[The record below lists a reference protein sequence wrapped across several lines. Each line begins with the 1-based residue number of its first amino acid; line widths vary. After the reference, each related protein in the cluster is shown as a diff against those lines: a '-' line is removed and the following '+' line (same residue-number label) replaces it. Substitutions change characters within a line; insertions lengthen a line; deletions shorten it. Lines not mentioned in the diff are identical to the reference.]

1 MATTP
6 LPSLSPSTTVPA
18 VFRRQGQA
26 FSLAIGLAS
35 SLAIGALPARAQ
47 QAGYG
52 QTIGISPQER
62 QIYGGS
68 GTGSGS
74 SSPLDAKNPIDLIN
88 QLRRSTS
95 LDDATPPS
103 TAVDQALKALE
114 APQPAPGL
122 EKPGPVLKAP

>member
-1 MATTP
+1 
-6 LPSLSPSTTVPA
+6 VI
-18 VFRRQGQA
+18 RRQGQA

-35 SLAIGALPARAQ
+35 SLAISALPAGAQ

-62 QIYGGS
+62 QIYG
-68 GTGSGS
+68 GSGS

>member
-1 MATTP
+1 MATTTL
-6 LPSLSPSTTVPA
+6 LPSLSPSTTTPTESW
-18 VFRRQGQA
+18 RQGQV

-35 SLAIGALPARAQ
+35 SLALAPLPAGAQ

-62 QIYGGS
+62 QIYG
-68 GTGSGS
+68 GSGS

-114 APQPAPGL
+114 APQPEPGL
-122 EKPGPVLKAP
+122 AKPGPGLKTP

>member
-35 SLAIGALPARAQ
+35 SLAIGALPAGAQ

-62 QIYGGS
+62 QIYG
-68 GTGSGS
+68 GSGS

>member
-6 LPSLSPSTTVPA
+6 LPSLSPSTTAPA
-18 VFRRQGQA
+18 VIRRQGQA

-35 SLAIGALPARAQ
+35 SLAIGALPAGAQ

-62 QIYGGS
+62 QIYG
-68 GTGSGS
+68 GSGS

>member
-6 LPSLSPSTTVPA
+6 LPSLSPSTTAPA
-18 VFRRQGQA
+18 VIRRQGQA

-35 SLAIGALPARAQ
+35 SLAISALPAGAQ

-62 QIYGGS
+62 QIYG
-68 GTGSGS
+68 GSGS

>member
-6 LPSLSPSTTVPA
+6 LPSLSPSTTAPA
-18 VFRRQGQA
+18 VIRRQSQA

-35 SLAIGALPARAQ
+35 SLAIGALPAGAQ

-62 QIYGGS
+62 QIYG
-68 GTGSGS
+68 GSGS

>member
-1 MATTP
+1 MATTT
-6 LPSLSPSTTVPA
+6 LPSLSPSTTAPA
-18 VFRRQGQA
+18 VIRRQGQA

-35 SLAIGALPARAQ
+35 SLAIGALPAGAQ

-62 QIYGGS
+62 QIYG
-68 GTGSGS
+68 GSGS

>member
-6 LPSLSPSTTVPA
+6 LPSLSPSTTAPA
-18 VFRRQGQA
+18 LIRRQGQA

-35 SLAIGALPARAQ
+35 SLAIGALPAGAQ

-62 QIYGGS
+62 QIYG
-68 GTGSGS
+68 GSGS

>member
-6 LPSLSPSTTVPA
+6 LPSLSPSTTAPA
-18 VFRRQGQA
+18 VIRRQGQG

-35 SLAIGALPARAQ
+35 SLAIGALPAGAQ

-62 QIYGGS
+62 QIYG
-68 GTGSGS
+68 GSGS

-95 LDDATPPS
+95 LDDATTPS

>member
-6 LPSLSPSTTVPA
+6 LPFVSPSTTAPA
-18 VFRRQGQA
+18 VIRRLGQT
-26 FSLAIGLAS
+26 FTLAIGLAS
-35 SLAIGALPARAQ
+35 GLALGALPAGAQ

-68 GTGSGS
+68 GS

-88 QLRRSTS
+88 QMRRSTS

-114 APQPAPGL
+114 APQPAPA
-122 EKPGPVLKAP
+122 KPGPVLMGP

>member
-1 MATTP
+1 MANTP
-6 LPSLSPSTTVPA
+6 LPFVSPSTTGPA
-18 VFRRQGQA
+18 VIRRQGQT
-26 FSLAIGLAS
+26 FTLAIGLAS
-35 SLAIGALPARAQ
+35 GLALGALPAGAQ

-68 GTGSGS
+68 GS

-88 QLRRSTS
+88 QMRRSTS

-103 TAVDQALKALE
+103 KAVDQALKALE
-114 APQPAPGL
+114 APQPAPA
-122 EKPGPVLKAP
+122 KPGPVLKGP

>member
-6 LPSLSPSTTVPA
+6 LPSLSPSTTAPA
-18 VFRRQGQA
+18 VIRRQGQA

-35 SLAIGALPARAQ
+35 SLAIGALPAGAQ

-68 GTGSGS
+68 GS
-74 SSPLDAKNPIDLIN
+74 STPLDAKNPIDLIN

>member
-6 LPSLSPSTTVPA
+6 LPSLSPSTTAPA
-18 VFRRQGQA
+18 VIRRQSQA

-35 SLAIGALPARAQ
+35 SLAIGALPAGAQ

-62 QIYGGS
+62 QIYG
-68 GTGSGS
+68 GSGS

-103 TAVDQALKALE
+103 PAVDQALKALE

>member
-6 LPSLSPSTTVPA
+6 LPSLSPSTTAPA
-18 VFRRQGQA
+18 VIRRQGQA

-35 SLAIGALPARAQ
+35 SLAIGALPAGAQ

-62 QIYGGS
+62 QIDGGS
-68 GTGSGS
+68 GSGS

-114 APQPAPGL
+114 APQPAQGL

>member
-1 MATTP
+1 MANTP
-6 LPSLSPSTTVPA
+6 LPFVSPSTTGPA
-18 VFRRQGQA
+18 VIRRQGQT
-26 FSLAIGLAS
+26 FTLAIGLAS
-35 SLAIGALPARAQ
+35 GLALGALPAGAQ

-68 GTGSGS
+68 GSGS

-88 QLRRSTS
+88 QMRRSTS

-103 TAVDQALKALE
+103 KAVDQALKALE
-114 APQPAPGL
+114 APQPAPA
-122 EKPGPVLKAP
+122 KPGPVLKGP